1 MTRFN
6 GLFHWAVPRGME
18 IQAGSEVG
26 RHEILTHCY
35 WREAGPEFGDVNIMA
50 VAHGTEKQ
58 RLLEHKAA
66 IDVHLGAC
74 GIRSHIPTF
83 FGAVGLRSGLRRY
96 RQSNIGN
103 GFSDRKD

>member
-1 MTRFN
+1 MVRGFVRHAN
-6 GLFHWAVPRGME
+6 CSPALRLRVGGLRPPSRVEDEVA
-18 IQAGSEVG
+18 EVG

-66 IDVHLGAC
+66 IDVHLATSQGAA
-74 GIRSHIPTF
+74 R
-83 FGAVGLRSGLRRY
+83 
-96 RQSNIGN
+96 
-103 GFSDRKD
+103 